1 MNNEELVKNHSAELI
16 QNLVTEVIAKE
27 KIEIRFEFEDNE
39 QWSVVT
45 TFVDEEDKEISLR
58 LHANDLFNLYV
69 GYYNDDDEFLEIIQ
83 PLTAEE
89 KKIIPKG
96 LRKIMEKVLADEQ
109 GMRVPGNLLSK

>member
-27 KIEIRFEFEDNE
+27 KIEIRFEFEENE

-58 LHANDLFNLYV
+58 LHVNDLFNLYV

-89 KKIIPKG
+89 KKMIPKG